1 MKKIIA
7 LLTVAG
13 FLTFGISN
21 SLLAQ
26 QDKNEPQT
34 EQQVT
39 PAETSSEET
48 VTTTMATEEDQN
60 ESQTEQQVTP
70 AETSGEDI
78 VTTTMTTEEEASTT
92 FHEVLKKQF
101 IDGGWGF
108 MSVIL
113 LILILGLAISIERII
128 YLTLSTTNT
137 KKLLEQF
144 EKTLNEEGIE
154 KAKDLCRNTRGP
166 VASIFY
172 QGLMRYKEGLDEV
185 EKSIVSYGSVM
196 TGNLESGSSW
206 ISLFIALGP
215 MLGFMGTVVGMIQAF
230 DDIAAAGDI
239 SPTIVASGMK
249 VALLT
254 TVFGLI
260 VAVILQITYNFI
272 INKIETIIND
282 MENSSISYID
292 ILNDYNKKNNK

>member
-1 MKKIIA
+1 MKKLFA

-21 SLLAQ
+21 TLLAQ
-26 QDKNEPQT
+26 EENAQPVEAQT
-34 EQQVT
+34 EQVAES
-39 PAETSSEET
+39 PAVEPAAPAQEVAPVQSNPLAAPETD
-48 VTTTMATEEDQN
+48 A
-60 ESQTEQQVTP
+60 
-70 AETSGEDI
+70 
-78 VTTTMTTEEEASTT
+78 T

-113 LILILGLAISIERII
+113 LILVLGLAVSIERII

-137 KKLLEQF
+137 KKLLTEL
-144 EKTLNEEGIE
+144 EATLNKGGIE
-154 KAKDLCRNTRGP
+154 KAKDLCRDTRGP

-172 QGLMRYKEGLDEV
+172 QGLMRYNDGLEEV

-196 TGNLESGSSW
+196 TGNLESGASW

-215 MLGFMGTVVGMIQAF
+215 MLGFMGTVIGMIAAF
-230 DDIAAAGDI
+230 DAIAAAGDI
-239 SPTIVASGMK
+239 SPTVVAGGMK

-260 VAVILQITYNFI
+260 VAVILQICYNFI
-272 INKIETIIND
+272 LNKIEGIVND
-282 MENSSISYID
+282 MEDSSITFMDMLHAYS
-292 ILNDYNKKNNK
+292 KKN

>member
-1 MKKIIA
+1 MKKLIA

-21 SLLAQ
+21 LLVAQ
-26 QDKNEPQT
+26 DAQEENAQPVEEQT
-34 EQQVT
+34 EVVEA
-39 PAETSSEET
+39 PAAVEET
-48 VTTTMATEEDQN
+48 VTETVATAAMETEEAAQ
-60 ESQTEQQVTP
+60 P
-70 AETSGEDI
+70 
-78 VTTTMTTEEEASTT
+78 T

-113 LILILGLAISIERII
+113 LILVLGLAVSIERII

-137 KKLLEQF
+137 KKLLVEL
-144 EKTLNEEGIE
+144 EETLNKGGIE
-154 KAKDLCRNTRGP
+154 KAKDLCRDTRGP
-166 VASIFY
+166 IASIFY
-172 QGLMRYKEGLDEV
+172 QGLMRYNEGLDEV

-196 TGNLESGSSW
+196 TGNLESGASW

-215 MLGFMGTVVGMIQAF
+215 MLGFMGTVIGMIAAF
-230 DDIAAAGDI
+230 DAIAAAGDI
-239 SPTIVASGMK
+239 SPTVVAGGMK

-260 VAVILQITYNFI
+260 VAVILQICYNFI
-272 INKIETIIND
+272 LNKIEGIVND
-282 MENSSISYID
+282 MEDSSITFMDMLHAYS
-292 ILNDYNKKNNK
+292 KKN

>member
-1 MKKIIA
+1 MKKLFA

-21 SLLAQ
+21 TLLAQ
-26 QDKNEPQT
+26 EENAQPVEAQT
-34 EQQVT
+34 EQVT
-39 PAETSSEET
+39 EAPAAAPVQEVAPVQSNPLAAPETD
-48 VTTTMATEEDQN
+48 A
-60 ESQTEQQVTP
+60 
-70 AETSGEDI
+70 
-78 VTTTMTTEEEASTT
+78 T

-113 LILILGLAISIERII
+113 LILVLGLAVSIERII

-137 KKLLEQF
+137 KKLLTEL
-144 EKTLNEEGIE
+144 EATLNKGGIE
-154 KAKDLCRNTRGP
+154 KAKDLCRDTRGP

-172 QGLMRYKEGLDEV
+172 QGLMRYNDGLEEV

-196 TGNLESGSSW
+196 TGNLESGASW

-215 MLGFMGTVVGMIQAF
+215 MLGFMGTVIGMIEAF
-230 DDIAAAGDI
+230 DAIAAAGDI
-239 SPTIVASGMK
+239 SPTVVAGGMK

-260 VAVILQITYNFI
+260 VAVILQICYNFI
-272 INKIETIIND
+272 LNKIEGIVND
-282 MENSSISYID
+282 MEDSSITFMDMLHAYS
-292 ILNDYNKKNNK
+292 KKN

>member
-1 MKKIIA
+1 MKKLIA

-21 SLLAQ
+21 TLFAE
-26 QDKNEPQT
+26 NEPAKSNADQQT
-34 EQQVT
+34 EL
-39 PAETSSEET
+39 
-48 VTTTMATEEDQN
+48 TTTGDQQSAEATAEGEATTAKADETAAAKTNDANADQQEEK
-60 ESQTEQQVTP
+60 P
-70 AETSGEDI
+70 
-78 VTTTMTTEEEASTT
+78 
-92 FHEVLKKQF
+92 FHEVLKEQF
-101 IDGGWGF
+101 IDGGWEF
-108 MSVIL
+108 MSVVL
-113 LILILGLAISIERII
+113 LVLVLGLAVSIERII

-137 KKLLEQF
+137 KKLLAQF
-144 EKTLNEEGIE
+144 EDALNTGGIE

-172 QGLMRYKEGLDEV
+172 QGLMRYNEGLDEV

-196 TGNLESGSSW
+196 TGNLESGASW

-230 DDIAAAGDI
+230 DAIAAQNDI
-239 SPTIVASGMK
+239 SPKTVAGGMK

-260 VAVILQITYNFI
+260 TAIVLQICYNFI
-272 INKIETIIND
+272 LNKIEGIVND
-282 MENSSISYID
+282 MEDSSISFMD
-292 ILNDYNKKNNK
+292 ILHSYSRKN